1 MFYDNAP
8 RIIKETSDGI
18 YTVAIQDEMLLDRQI
33 TLIGEIEASSASSA
47 IKQLLHLESED
58 PMAPITM
65 LVSGPGGSVDSGM
78 AIYDV
83 MQGVSCPVNTV
94 FMGPAASMSAV
105 IFAAGAKRSILPH
118 GRVMIHDP
126 LMTSIGGSATSIKET
141 AENLMNT
148 RQTMAE
154 ILAAHTGRTVDEVLE
169 KTSSDTWF
177 DAREAVEF
185 GLADEITKSI

>member
-1 MFYDNAP
+1 MFDDNAP

-18 YTVAIQDEMLLDRQI
+18 YTVAIQDEMLLDRKI

-58 PMAPITM
+58 PMTPITM
-65 LVSGPGGSVDSGM
+65 LVSGPGGSIDSGM

-94 FMGPAASMSAV
+94 CMGTAASMSAV

-126 LMTSIGGSATSIKET
+126 LMTSIGGSATSVKET
-141 AENLMNT
+141 AENLMKT

>member
-1 MFYDNAP
+1 MFDDNAP

-94 FMGPAASMSAV
+94 CMGTAASMSAV

-126 LMTSIGGSATSIKET
+126 LMTSIGGSATSVKET

>member
-1 MFYDNAP
+1 MFDDNAP

-94 FMGPAASMSAV
+94 CMGTAASMSAV

-169 KTSSDTWF
+169 KTSSDTWL

>member
-1 MFYDNAP
+1 MFDDNAP

-94 FMGPAASMSAV
+94 CMGTAASMSAV

>member
-1 MFYDNAP
+1 MFDDNAP

-94 FMGPAASMSAV
+94 CMGTAASMSAV

-126 LMTSIGGSATSIKET
+126 LMTSIGGSATSVKET
-141 AENLMNT
+141 AENLMKT

-169 KTSSDTWF
+169 KTSGDTWF

>member
-8 RIIKETSDGI
+8 RIIKKTSDGI
-18 YTVAIQDEMLLDRQI
+18 YTVAIQDEMLLDRKI

-58 PMAPITM
+58 PMTPITM
-65 LVSGPGGSVDSGM
+65 LVSGPGGSIDSGM

-94 FMGPAASMSAV
+94 CMGTAASMSAV